1 VPALS
6 VAALAAIIHA
16 CTPQAAGKPLVPVEL
31 VASIAEHESGL
42 DPWALHDNADGNQY
56 RPATFGDAVAVAK
69 RLIAEGHSVDIGV
82 MQVNS
87 ANLSRTGLTVETAF
101 DPCQSVRAGSTI
113 LSEGM
118 SRYNTGSPSAG
129 ISTYVPKVGEAA
141 KQIIPQLDAADT
153 TDIHSPAPD
162 DPCAGMEDWCVS
174 STDN

>member
-1 VPALS
+1 MPALT
-6 VAALAAIIHA
+6 VPALAAIIHA
-16 CTPQAAGKPLVPVEL
+16 CTPLVGGKPLVPVEL

-56 RPATFGDAVAVAK
+56 RPATLGDAVAVAK
-69 RLIAEGHSVDIGV
+69 RLIAEGHSV
-82 MQVNS
+82 
-87 ANLSRTGLTVETAF
+87 ETAF
-101 DPCQSVRAGSTI
+101 DPCQSVRAGSAI
-113 LSEGM
+113 LVGRLSA
-118 SRYNTGSPSAG
+118 YNTGSTTAG